1 MEIVTADG
9 EIVDAEERLEA
20 IARDIEAVQ
29 ASAVLRVGERLHAA
43 RELFRYKRDEGG
55 FTGWVERRLSFSER
69 TAYRLVEVY
78 EKLGSE
84 SLPIWQT
91 LPRSVLYELAAP
103 STPDA
108 VREEVQERVEAGET
122 VTAAEVK
129 RLKKKLEEE
138 TKKAEA
144 AKLKALQ
151 IEGRLVGLEEQ
162 RDTLDRRVR
171 ELMDQAELAKRGQQ
185 QSAKPVTLARDPKD
199 DFEVVQAQVDALM
212 RAWNAAGPEAREQFR
227 ERIDSPLFDNT
238 RSGRAA

>member
-55 FTGWVERRLSFSER
+55 FTGWAQDRLRFSKS
-69 TAYRLVEVY
+69 TAYNLINVF
-78 EKLGSE
+78 EKFGDECFQNLE
-84 SLPIWQT
+84 T

-103 STPDA
+103 STSDE
-108 VREEVQERVEAGET
+108 VRAEVQERVEAGET

-138 TKKAEA
+138 GKRAEA

-151 IEGRLVGLEEQ
+151 IEGQLVGLEEEKQSLAQ
-162 RDTLDRRVR
+162 RVADLTDELTVARRTPAAPK
-171 ELMDQAELAKRGQQ
+171 E
-185 QSAKPVTLARDPKD
+185 TTIARDPKN
-199 DFEVVQAQVDALM
+199 DFEVVQSQVDTLM
-212 RAWNAAGPEAREQFR
+212 RAWNAAGPEAREKFL
-227 ERIDSPLFDNT
+227 ERIDQPVFDRS